1 MTFLVSRIF
10 FYTGVMYAN
19 FRIEGKVNELIDL
32 ITQSKTKGEKKSA
45 FCFKIFVGTSDEWD
59 AELVSELLISFSTSG
74 RHSFERKANIAF
86 FENHF
91 DTRLILV
98 FRYCG

>member
-1 MTFLVSRIF
+1 
-10 FYTGVMYAN
+10 MYAN

-32 ITQSKTKGEKKSA
+32 FTYKRRKKSA

-74 RHSFERKANIAF
+74 RHTVLKEKLTL
-86 FENHF
+86 HF
-91 DTRLILV
+91 SRIILIL
-98 FRYCG
+98 G